1 MKNMIINLQN
11 ALLRYAI
18 GLKEEEKKID
28 KKVLN

>member
-18 GLKEEEKKID
+18 GLKEEKKID